1 MLYQLRKSSLLGP
14 ISFYKKAFTIAFP
27 IILQLLV
34 QSLVSLID
42 NFMVSGLGNI
52 KYSCINVS
60 NQLNMIIFVLLNS
73 ICAAGGIY
81 ISQYNGIKNAEGMQ
95 HAYRFKIIF
104 TLLIATIYSLITY
117 FFSDNLI
124 GFMLKDNLNQKEIV
138 FEGSKYMRIIAFT
151 WIPIALSVS
160 IGSSMRES
168 ENVKTP
174 LIISVIATLIN
185 TSLNWILIYGNLGA
199 PRLEVEGAAV
209 ATLCARLVELA
220 LYLFYCYKKKPL
232 FFSKW
237 LKIFAIKA
245 TFCIEIL
252 KKSFL
257 VIIANMSWILTETI
271 MNRVNNGRGGA
282 EIVAGLSAAWSIAN
296 LFQLV
301 ISGMDVS
308 TAVVIGGTL
317 GRGEL
322 DLAKKQA
329 RWMKTFSIMVGT
341 VLGCMT
347 FFSSVLLPLVFSRI
361 SAEAISIAK
370 QMLLVIALYMPFWT
384 YLNTQYATARAG
396 GDAMMGTVTDLSVN
410 SILFLPAILL
420 LGRYTTWNPVILFAV
435 VKISDIA
442 KIIVAEWQLK
452 KERWIK
458 NLTTIKEV

>member
-1 MLYQLRKSSLLGP
+1 MFSKSIKTSFIGP
-14 ISFYKKAFTIAFP
+14 LSFYKKALSIALP
-27 IILQLLV
+27 VILQLLV

-42 NFMVSGLGNI
+42 NFMVSGLGNVI
-52 KYSCINVS
+52 YSSINVS

-81 ISQYNGIKNAEGMQ
+81 ISQFNGIKNAEGMQ

-104 TLLIATIYSLITY
+104 TLLIATIYTFITY
-117 FFSDNLI
+117 FFSENLM
-124 GFMLKDNLNQKEIV
+124 GFMLKDNLNKQEIV
-138 FEGSKYMRIIAFT
+138 VEGSKYMKIIAFT
-151 WIPIALSVS
+151 WIPIALSFS

-185 TSLNWILIYGNLGA
+185 TVLNWIFIYGNLGA
-199 PRLEVEGAAV
+199 PRLEVKGAAI
-209 ATLCARLVELA
+209 ATLCARLIELFI
-220 LYLFYCYKKKPL
+220 YLIYCYTKKPL

-245 TFCIEIL
+245 SFCIEIL

-257 VIIANMSWILTETI
+257 VIIANLSWILTETI
-271 MNRVNNGRGGA
+271 MNRIHNGRGGA

-322 DLAKKQA
+322 DLAKKQSL
-329 RWMKTFSIMVGT
+329 WMKSCAIIVGT
-341 VLGCMT
+341 WLGFMT
-347 FFSSVLLPLVFSRI
+347 FFSSVLLPIVFPKI
-361 SAEAISIAK
+361 SSEAIVIAK
-370 QMLLVIALYMPFWT
+370 QMLFVIALYMPIWT
-384 YLNTQYATARAG
+384 FLNTQFATARAG
-396 GDAMMGTVTDLSVN
+396 GDAMLGTVTDLSVN
-410 SILFLPAILL
+410 TILFLPGILL
-420 LGRYTTWNPVILFAV
+420 LGKYTTWSPVILFAV

-442 KIIVAEWQLK
+442 KLIVAEWQLK

-458 NLTTIKEV
+458 NLTTNQEV